1 MPQKILLV
9 RTSSLGDI
17 IHTLP
22 IAYDIK
28 HVMPDAKLHWLSEE
42 SFSDVCTLSPFV
54 DVVKKTAFRRWRK
67 TLFSSKTWSE
77 IRALKADLRSE
88 HYDIVIDTQG
98 LLRSA
103 WAASWSGSP
112 VFGYSRDTV
121 RESLATLFYNQTKR
135 LPESIGTVRRYRKMA
150 ALCLGY
156 SIDEGHPKFGLKA
169 PNVPE
174 GVTLPHDYATLFVS
188 TSQERKNWQE
198 DRWKVLIEE
207 LKAQGL
213 DSVLFWG
220 NEKEKERALRIAGN
234 EPFVHVLPRMPIP
247 AVAAVV
253 AHARIGIGV
262 DTGLMHLAAAL
273 ARPCVGIW
281 VDTIPENI
289 SLIGEAD
296 CATLGGKGADV
307 TVKDVLVAVRQ
318 RIPLHS

>member
-1 MPQKILLV
+1 M
-9 RTSSLGDI
+9 
-17 IHTLP
+17 
-22 IAYDIK
+22 
-28 HVMPDAKLHWLSEE
+28 
-42 SFSDVCTLSPFV
+42 
-54 DVVKKTAFRRWRK
+54 
-67 TLFSSKTWSE
+67 
-77 IRALKADLRSE
+77 RSE

-103 WAASWSGSP
+103 WAASWPGSP

-156 SIDEGHPKFGLKA
+156 SIDEEHPKFGLKA

-198 DRWKVLIEE
+198 DCWKVLIEE

-234 EPFVHVLPRMPIP
+234 ACFVHVLPRMPIP

-281 VDTIPENI
+281 LDTKPENI
-289 SLIGEAD
+289 SLIGEVD
-296 CATLGGKGADV
+296 CATIGGKGADV
-307 TVKDVLVAVRQ
+307 TVNDVMREVRQ
-318 RIPLHS
+318 RI

>member
-67 TLFSSKTWSE
+67 ALFSSKTWSE

-103 WAASWSGSP
+103 WAASWPGSP

-121 RESLATLFYNQTKR
+121 RESLATFFYDQTKR

-156 SIDEGHPKFGLKA
+156 SIDEEHPKFGLKA
-169 PNVPE
+169 PNVLE

-198 DRWKVLIEE
+198 DRWKVLVEE

-220 NEKEKERALRIAGN
+220 NEKEKERALRIAGH

-262 DTGLMHLAAAL
+262 DTGLMHLVAAL

-281 VDTIPENI
+281 VDTKPENI
-289 SLIGEAD
+289 SLIGEVD
-296 CATLGGKGADV
+296 CATIGGKGADV
-307 TVKDVLVAVRQ
+307 TVNDVMREVRQ
-318 RIPLHS
+318 RI

>member
-1 MPQKILLV
+1 MAKKILLV

-22 IAYDIK
+22 VAYDIK
-28 HVMPDAKLHWLSEE
+28 RAMPEVKLHWLAEE
-42 SFSDVCTLSPFV
+42 SFADVCKLSPFV
-54 DVVKKTAFRRWRK
+54 DVVKRTAFRRWRK
-67 TLFSSKTWSE
+67 AVLSSKTWRE
-77 IRALKADLRSE
+77 IGAVRADLRAE
-88 HYDIVIDTQG
+88 QYDAVIDEQG

-103 WAASWSGSP
+103 WAASWTKSN

-121 RESLATLFYNQTKR
+121 RESFASLFYKEMKR

-169 PNVPE
+169 PE
-174 GVTLPHDYATLFVS
+174 LPKNLPLPQNYAALFVS

-198 DRWKVLIEE
+198 ERWEALVRE
-207 LKAQGL
+207 LGTKGL

-220 NEKEKERALRIAGN
+220 NEKEKSRALRIAGRM
-234 EPFVHVLPRMPIP
+234 PFVHVLPHMSIP

-253 AHARIGIGV
+253 SRAKIGIGV

-281 VDTIPENI
+281 VDTKLENI
-289 SLIGEAD
+289 SLVGENS
-296 CATLGGKGADV
+296 CATLGGKGVDV
-307 TVKDVLVAVRQ
+307 TVEAVLSAVEQ
-318 RIPLHS
+318 RI

>member
-1 MPQKILLV
+1 MAQKILLV

-22 IAYDIK
+22 VAYDIK
-28 HVMPDAKLHWLSEE
+28 QAMPDAKLHWLAEE
-42 SFSDVCTLSPFV
+42 TFADVCSLSPFV

-67 TLFSSKTWSE
+67 ALFSSKTWRE
-77 IRALKADLRSE
+77 IGGVKKDLRSE
-88 HYDIVIDTQG
+88 HYDVVIDAQG

-103 WAASWSGSP
+103 WAASWTGGR
-112 VFGYSRDTV
+112 VFGYSKDTV
-121 RESLATLFYNQTKR
+121 RESLATWFYQETKR
-135 LPESIGTVRRYRKMA
+135 LPESIGTVRRYRKMV

-156 SIDEGHPKFGLKA
+156 SIDEEHPKFGLKA
-169 PNVPE
+169 PYVPE
-174 GVTLPHDYATLFVS
+174 DVSLPQNYATLFVS

-198 DRWKVLIEE
+198 ERWICLIKE
-207 LKAQGL
+207 LKTMGL
-213 DSVLFWG
+213 ESVLFWG
-220 NEKEKERALRIAGN
+220 NQQEKERALRIARHA
-234 EPFVHVLPRMPIP
+234 PFAHVLPRMPIP
-247 AVAAVV
+247 SVAAVV
-253 AHARIGIGV
+253 ACAKIGIGV

>member
-1 MPQKILLV
+1 MPHKILLV

-67 TLFSSKTWSE
+67 ALFSSKTWSE
-77 IRALKADLRSE
+77 IRAIKADLRSE

-103 WAASWSGSP
+103 WAASWPGSP

-121 RESLATLFYNQTKR
+121 RESLATLFYDQTKR

-156 SIDEGHPKFGLKA
+156 SIDEEHPKFGLKA

-234 EPFVHVLPRMPIP
+234 ACFVHVLPRMPIP

-253 AHARIGIGV
+253 ARAEIGIGV

-281 VDTIPENI
+281 VDTKPKNI
-289 SLIGEAD
+289 TLIGEVG
-296 CATLGGKGADV
+296 CVTLGGKGADV
-307 TVKDVLVAVRQ
+307 TVNDVMRAVRQ
-318 RIPLHS
+318 RI

>member
-1 MPQKILLV
+1 MYVEPL
-9 RTSSLGDI
+9 
-17 IHTLP
+17 
-22 IAYDIK
+22 
-28 HVMPDAKLHWLSEE
+28 
-42 SFSDVCTLSPFV
+42 V

-67 TLFSSKTWSE
+67 ALFSSKTWSE

-103 WAASWSGSP
+103 WAASWPGSP

-121 RESLATLFYNQTKR
+121 RESLATLFYDQTKR

-156 SIDEGHPKFGLKA
+156 SIDEEHPKFGLKA
-169 PNVPE
+169 PNVSE

-234 EPFVHVLPRMPIP
+234 ACFVHVLPRMPIP

-253 AHARIGIGV
+253 ARAEIGIGV

-281 VDTIPENI
+281 VDTKPKNI
-289 SLIGEAD
+289 TLIGEVG
-296 CATLGGKGADV
+296 CVTLGGKGADV
-307 TVKDVLVAVRQ
+307 TVNDVMRAVRQ
-318 RIPLHS
+318 RI

>member
-1 MPQKILLV
+1 MPHKILLV

-17 IHTLP
+17 IRTLP

-28 HVMPDAKLHWLSEE
+28 HVMPDVKLHWLSEE

-67 TLFSSKTWSE
+67 ALFSSKTWSE

-103 WAASWSGSP
+103 WAASWPGSP

-121 RESLATLFYNQTKR
+121 RESLATLFYDQTKR

-156 SIDEGHPKFGLKA
+156 SIDEEHPKFGLKA
-169 PNVPE
+169 PNVSE

-234 EPFVHVLPRMPIP
+234 ACFVHVLPRMTIP

-253 AHARIGIGV
+253 ARAEIGIGV

-281 VDTIPENI
+281 VDTKPKNI
-289 SLIGEAD
+289 TLIGEVG
-296 CATLGGKGADV
+296 CVTLGGKGADV
-307 TVKDVLVAVRQ
+307 TVNDVMRAVRQ
-318 RIPLHS
+318 RI

>member
-22 IAYDIK
+22 VAYDIK
-28 HVMPDAKLHWLSEE
+28 QAMPDAKLHWLAED
-42 SFSDVCTLSPFV
+42 SFADVCTLSPFV
-54 DVVKKTAFRRWRK
+54 DEVKKTAFRRWRK
-67 TLFSSKTWSE
+67 SLFSSKTWSE
-77 IRALKADLRSE
+77 IGAVKANLRSE
-88 HYDIVIDTQG
+88 HYDTVIDAQG

-121 RESLATLFYNQTKR
+121 RESLATLFYKQTKG
-135 LPESIGTVRRYRKMA
+135 LPESIGTVRRYRRMA

-156 SIDEGHPKFGLKA
+156 SIDEEHPKFGLRA
-169 PNVPE
+169 PKVPE
-174 GVTLPHDYATLFVS
+174 DVTLPPDYATLFVS

-198 DRWKVLIEE
+198 ERWKVLIRE
-207 LKAQGL
+207 LKALGL
-213 DSVLFWG
+213 DSILFWG